1 MKKIP
6 TSIRNYCVRCSEIT
20 DFIFLKTER
29 IKGLGELVIF
39 ECNKCGEPQ
48 NIFRNDLKDVIN
60 NFSEWEKGKK
70 LEIAEDEKIEQLVRK
85 DIMNLDELKK
95 NKPTNQW
102 VENGEDDEFFTKK
115 NINEINEVLN
125 AYIDNLVKLGAN
137 SSEEEIM
144 KAVKE
149 VVIRIN
155 DLNEKYDY
163 FIETMER
170 EDLYQFIDT
179 AAKIAGLESEDDIT
193 EEWREW

>member
-1 MKKIP
+1 
-6 TSIRNYCVRCSEIT
+6 
-20 DFIFLKTER
+20 
-29 IKGLGELVIF
+29 
-39 ECNKCGEPQ
+39 
-48 NIFRNDLKDVIN
+48 
-60 NFSEWEKGKK
+60 
-70 LEIAEDEKIEQLVRK
+70 
-85 DIMNLDELKK
+85 MNLDELKK